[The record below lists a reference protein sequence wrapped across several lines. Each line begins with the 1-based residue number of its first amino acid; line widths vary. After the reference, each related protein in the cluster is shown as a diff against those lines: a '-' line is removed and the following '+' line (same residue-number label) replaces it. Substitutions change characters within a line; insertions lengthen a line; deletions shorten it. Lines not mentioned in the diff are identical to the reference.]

1 MHNQRATLATLV
13 HVTSLIAIISNA
25 STQLTPTQLYMDK
38 RSESTNENLVIDE
51 TNQLLLEFITA
62 Y

>member
-25 STQLTPTQLYMDK
+25 STPLTPTHMDM